1 MSKANGLL
9 RAAGRRAALQPR
21 AYAEGVAQVH
31 LPEIG
36 ERT

>member
-1 MSKANGLL
+1 MPKANAPL
-9 RAAGRRAALQPR
+9 RAAGIETDLQTR

>member
-1 MSKANGLL
+1 MPNANGPL
-9 RAAGRRAALQPR
+9 RAAERKAALQPR